1 MAPGPVVAATAVQ
14 TIMPGPTKDQD
25 SKDVHE
31 VPWPLY
37 NPKTKGPALTD
48 VKQAPN
54 IANCPVAAILAAL
67 AFTSVGR
74 SYIQG
79 MLSEAAGNV
88 VTDLSA
94 IPSGTLSNPPQ
105 GNSIISKR
113 SFTVK
118 LPGGAVIVS
127 DVLYTNDAD
136 RNWSLF
142 YMRDPSEQ
150 SIWAAIVEKALA
162 VQLKGYENFD
172 ALGLT
177 ANDFWEKV
185 TGAKPSGIAIKED
198 TPLAKITEAAQN
210 GARVPTIGASKP
222 NGTDVKV
229 VTEFH
234 GFAVLGVE
242 SGKIKLYDPAKAK
255 TLLITPADFRHDF
268 EAILYRK

>member
-1 MAPGPVVAATAVQ
+1 
-14 TIMPGPTKDQD
+14 
-25 SKDVHE
+25 
-31 VPWPLY
+31 
-37 NPKTKGPALTD
+37 
-48 VKQAPN
+48 
-54 IANCPVAAILAAL
+54 
-67 AFTSVGR
+67 
-74 SYIQG
+74 

-105 GNSIISKR
+105 GNSITSKR

-150 SIWAAIVEKALA
+150 SVWAAIVEKGLA

-185 TGAKPSGIAIKED
+185 TGNKPGGIAIKDD